1 MQRTPNLLRH
11 LEKSSE
17 SSKKHQRPNNVLD
30 LFSQLLSE
38 SKFQSL
44 LTRFSI
50 NHQALAASLTEKLPE
65 VFPQIFDDAEKE
77 YNDVIKSAED
87 SANDLGNGF
96 FDVEHLFHELLNSS
110 PTIRSFFAIHEL
122 PIEDILKKT
131 SDMVHL
137 QGESHHAMAREMA
150 TPDYE
155 TINKYCKDLSLDYGT
170 EPQKI
175 YGRAEEISSI
185 LDILCRH
192 KKGNAVLIGD
202 PGVGRKSIIRGV
214 IEKINSGKSSE
225 VLREKTFYELD
236 VTAIVAGTAMFGSI
250 ESRFKNLA
258 EELEDHGS
266 AVLVIPDFQVVSGSG
281 FKEGPSDV
289 SNFLKNILAR
299 PNISC
304 LATTTQ
310 ADYKKHIEKDQSMT
324 NLFEVIRVKEP
335 TKEETRQII
344 INSIQELEDCH
355 YVDFPTETIDMV
367 LDLCEK
373 YLPYRRFPEKA
384 FDTLDF
390 LGARAKN
397 EHFTHPPKLHEEWQ
411 SIIDKVGP
419 NLEEDSPEFK
429 KLNRRMEK
437 WAKKL
442 NKWMEHTDKNIPL
455 ISPQRALEVFAEKY
469 KITENQLKQ
478 LQTSGIDGLAEKLK
492 AAIFGQDEAIDKVCD
507 VLLCSKV
514 GLRDKNKP
522 LGKFMFVGSTST
534 GKTEL
539 SKQLAANY
547 FSDEK
552 SILKLDMSEFSERF
566 SASSLIG
573 TTAGYV
579 GYENGGRLTE
589 FVKHNPSCVVLFDEI
604 EKADRSIHNLLLQ
617 IMDDGYLTDGQGFRV
632 DFTNTIIVLTT
643 NSGSE
648 PPKSMGFNAQPSTDH
663 HEKAA
668 KKDFAPEFRARV
680 DEIVVFKDMD
690 DKMMT
695 SILDKFISQSVEKL
709 KDSGVTVI
717 IEDSVKSL
725 LLKEIKSQN
734 SHSREIQTT
743 VRRKLDIPLAKFIID
758 KRPKTITVKTSENK
772 IEIL

>member
-1 MQRTPNLLRH
+1 MQKTPNLSHH
-11 LEKSSE
+11 LEQA
-17 SSKKHQRPNNVLD
+17 SKTSQEHNRPNNVAD
-30 LFSQLLSE
+30 LFSQLLKE
-38 SKFQSL
+38 GKFKNL
-44 LTRFSI
+44 
-50 NHQALAASLTEKLPE
+50 LAAFGINAEAVGTSLSEKLPE
-65 VFPQIFDDAEKE
+65 VLPDFFKDCEAE
-77 YNDVIKSAED
+77 YNEVLKEAEESARV
-87 SANDLGNGF
+87 LGFGF
-96 FDVEHLFHELLNSS
+96 FDTEHLFHELLNSS
-110 PTIRSFFAIHEL
+110 ATIKSFFAIYEFPTDKILEKTEDMLTLNGGYSEL
-122 PIEDILKKT
+122 AKELEEPDFPTIEKF
-131 SDMVHL
+131 
-137 QGESHHAMAREMA
+137 
-150 TPDYE
+150 
-155 TINKYCKDLSLDYGT
+155 CKNLSIDYGT
-170 EPQKI
+170 EPEKTF
-175 YGRAEEISSI
+175 GRGEEISNI

-192 KKGNAVLIGD
+192 KKGNAILIGD

-225 VLREKTFYELD
+225 VLREKTFYQID
-236 VTAIVAGTAMFGSI
+236 VTAIVAGTSMFGSI
-250 ESRFKNLA
+250 ESRFKNLT
-258 EELEDHGS
+258 EELEAHGS

-289 SNFLKNILAR
+289 SNFLKSILAR
-299 PNISC
+299 PNVSC

-310 ADYKKHIEKDQSMT
+310 GDYKKHIEKDQSMT
-324 NLFEVIRVKEP
+324 NLFEVIKVKEP
-335 TKEETRQII
+335 TKEETRQILV
-344 INSIQELEDCH
+344 NSIHELEECH
-355 YVDFPTETIDMV
+355 YVEFPTETIDMV

-397 EHFTHPPKLHEEWQ
+397 EHFTHPPALHEEWL

-419 NLEEDSPEFK
+419 NLQKDSPEFD
-429 KLNRRMEK
+429 KLNRRLEK
-437 WAKKL
+437 WSKKL
-442 NKWMEHTDKNIPL
+442 NKWMEDTDKNVPI
-455 ISPQRALEVFAEKY
+455 ISPSQALSTFAEKH

-478 LQTSGIDGLAEKLK
+478 LQTSGIDGLAGKLK
-492 AAIFGQDEAIDKVCD
+492 AAIFGQDHAIDKVCD
-507 VLLCSKV
+507 VLLCAKV

-534 GKTEL
+534 GKTETA
-539 SKQLAANY
+539 KQLAANY
-547 FSDEK
+547 FGDEK
-552 SILKLDMSEFSERF
+552 ALLKLDMSEFSERF

-632 DFTNTIIVLTT
+632 DFTNTIVILTT

-648 PPKSMGFNAQPSTDH
+648 PPKSLGFNAEISTDH

-680 DEIVVFKDMD
+680 DEIVVFKDID

-695 SILDKFISQSVEKL
+695 SILDKFLNQTVEKL
-709 KDSGVTVI
+709 KDSGVSVFV
-717 IEDSVKSL
+717 EDGVRQA

-743 VRRKLDIPLAKFIID
+743 VRRKLDVPLAKFIVD
-758 KRPKTITVKTSENK
+758 KRPKTINVKVENNK
-772 IEIL
+772 IELT

>member
-1 MQRTPNLLRH
+1 MQRTPNLIRH
-11 LEKSSE
+11 LEKSLE
-17 SSKKHQRPNNVLD
+17 SSQKHNRPPNVVD
-30 LFSQLLSE
+30 LFCQLLKE
-38 SKFQSL
+38 GKFQSL
-44 LTRFSI
+44 LATFQISAE
-50 NHQALAASLTEKLPE
+50 ALSLSLSGKLPE
-65 VFPQIFDDAEKE
+65 VFPQIFEDAEKE
-77 YNDVIKSAED
+77 YNEVLTNAED
-87 SANDLGNGF
+87 SATDLGYGY

-110 PTIRSFFAIHEL
+110 STIRSFFAIHDL
-122 PIEDILKKT
+122 PIDKIKDKT

-137 QGESHHAMAREMA
+137 KMGAGEDMAQQMSE
-150 TPDYE
+150 PDYP
-155 TINKYCKDLSLDYGT
+155 TIDRFCKNLSFDYGT
-170 EPQKI
+170 EPPKI
-175 YGRAEEISSI
+175 FGREKEIATV
-185 LDILCRH
+185 LNILCRH
-192 KKGNAVLIGD
+192 KKGNVVLIGD
-202 PGVGRKSIIRGV
+202 AGVGRKSVIRGV

-225 VLREKTFYELD
+225 VLRDKTFYQLD

-250 ESRFKNLA
+250 ENRFKSLA
-258 EELEDHGS
+258 DELEDHED

-289 SNFLKNILAR
+289 SNFLKGILNR

-310 ADYKKHIEKDQSMT
+310 SDYKKHIEKDQSMS
-324 NLFEVIRVKEP
+324 NLFEIIKVDEP
-335 TKEETRQII
+335 TKEEVRGII
-344 INSIQELEDCH
+344 VNSIHELEDCH
-355 YVDFPTETIDMV
+355 YVDFASESIDMV

-373 YLPYRRFPEKA
+373 FLPYRRFPEKA
-384 FDTLDF
+384 FDTFDF
-390 LGARAKN
+390 IGAQAKN
-397 EHFTHPPKLHEEWQ
+397 KHFTHPPELHKEWEN
-411 SIIDKVGP
+411 IMEKVGP
-419 NLEEDSPEFK
+419 ELVQGSPEFT

-442 NKWMEHTDKNIPL
+442 NKWMDDTDRNIPL
-455 ISPQRALEVFAEKY
+455 ISPENVILAFAEKY

-478 LQTSGIDGLAEKLK
+478 LQTSGIEGLAEKLK
-492 AAIFGQDEAIDKVCD
+492 ASIFGQDEAIDKVCD

-534 GKTEL
+534 GKSETA
-539 SKQLAANY
+539 KQLAANY
-547 FSDEK
+547 FGDEK
-552 SILKLDMSEFSERF
+552 AILKLDMSEFSERF

-573 TTAGYV
+573 TTAGYI

-589 FVKHNPSCVVLFDEI
+589 FVKHTPSCVVLFDEI

-617 IMDDGYLTDGQGFRV
+617 IMDEGYLTDGQGFRV

-648 PPKSMGFNAQPSTDH
+648 PPKSLGFNAQSSTDH

-680 DEIVVFKDMD
+680 DEIVVFKDMN

-695 SILDKFISQSVEKL
+695 SILDKFINQTLEKL
-709 KDSGVTVI
+709 KASGISVA
-717 IEDSVKSL
+717 IEDSVRHI
-725 LLKEIKSQN
+725 LLKEIKSQ
-734 SHSREIQTT
+734 SAHSREIQTT

-758 KRPKTITVKTSENK
+758 KRPKIIVVKISENK
-772 IEIL
+772 IEIR

>member
-17 SSKKHQRPNNVLD
+17 SSKKHNRPNNVLD
-30 LFSQLLSE
+30 LFSQLLKE
-38 SKFQSL
+38 TKFQSL
-44 LTRFSI
+44 LAGFNI
-50 NHQALAASLTEKLPE
+50 NHQALASSLTEKLPE

-77 YNDVIKSAED
+77 YNEVLQNAED

-110 PTIRSFFAIHEL
+110 PSIRSFFSIYEL
-122 PIEDILKKT
+122 PIEEILKKT
-131 SDMVHL
+131 SDIINFKE
-137 QGESHHAMAREMA
+137 ESHSNLAREIMK
-150 TPDYE
+150 PDYE
-155 TINKYCKDLSLDYGT
+155 AINKYCKDLSLDYGT

-175 YGRAEEISSI
+175 YGRAKEISSI

-192 KKGNAVLIGD
+192 KKGNAILIGD
-202 PGVGRKSIIRGV
+202 TGVGRKSIIRGV

-236 VTAIVAGTAMFGSI
+236 ITAIVAGTAMFGSI

-258 EELEDHGS
+258 EELEDHGN

-299 PNISC
+299 PNVCC

-344 INSIQELEDCH
+344 VNSIRELEDCH

-390 LGARAKN
+390 LGARVKN

-419 NLEEDSPEFK
+419 NLKEDSPEFD

-478 LQTSGIDGLAEKLK
+478 LQTSGIDGLAGKLK

-547 FSDEK
+547 FGDEK
-552 SILKLDMSEFSERF
+552 SILKLDMSEFSEKF

-617 IMDDGYLTDGQGFRV
+617 IMDDGYLTDGQGFKV
-632 DFTNTIIVLTT
+632 DFTNTIIILTT

-648 PPKSMGFNAQPSTDH
+648 PPKSMGFNVQPSTDH

-690 DKMMT
+690 DKMMA
-695 SILDKFISQSVEKL
+695 SILDKFIGQSVEKL
-709 KDSGVTVI
+709 KDSGMTVI

-758 KRPKTITVKTSENK
+758 KRPKMITVKVENNK
-772 IEIL
+772 IELT